1 MSNSLLVT
9 AKLKHGYTERAAEQS
24 LAIHWVL
31 HYGMVSVLRILVEW
45 D

>member
-9 AKLKHGYTERAAEQS
+9 AKLKNGFTERAAEQS

-31 HYGMVSVLRILVEW
+31 YYGMVSVLCVLVE
-45 D
+45 